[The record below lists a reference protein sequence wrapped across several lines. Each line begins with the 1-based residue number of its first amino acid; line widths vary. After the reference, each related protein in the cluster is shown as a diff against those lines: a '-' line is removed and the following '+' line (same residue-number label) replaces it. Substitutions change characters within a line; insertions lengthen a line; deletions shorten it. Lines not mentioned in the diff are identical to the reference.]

1 MKKGDFVY
9 IDYIGK
15 VKGTGEVFDLTNE
28 ALAKG
33 EGIYNPNAKYK
44 PIPIIIGAD
53 FVVKGLD
60 EALQEMSVG
69 EKRTVEVEPG
79 KAFGDRKSELL
90 RLLPLSAFK
99 EQDIDPNPGSYVTI
113 NGLNGRVISSSGGRI
128 RVDFN
133 HPLAGKKL
141 EYEVEVK
148 EEIKDA
154 PKKVLAIVNF
164 YTGIDG
170 EGAEANVEGEVAE
183 VKLKPNMDVPNSIRK
198 KIAEIATKWIEIRKI
213 RFVSEYEKS

>member
-28 ALAKG
+28 ALAKR

-44 PIPIIIGAD
+44 PIPIIIGAE

-79 KAFGDRKSELL
+79 KAFGDRKPELI

-99 EQDIDPNPGSYVTI
+99 EQDIDPNSGSYVTI
-113 NGLNGRVISSSGGRI
+113 NGLNGRVVSNSGGRI

-154 PKKVLAIVNF
+154 PKKVLAIANF

-170 EGAEANVEGEVAE
+170 EGIEANVEGEVAD
-183 VKLKPNMDVPNSIRK
+183 VKLKSDMDVPNRIK
-198 KIAEIATKWIEIRKI
+198 EKIAEIATKWIEIKKI
-213 RFVSEYEKS
+213 RFVSEYEKK